1 MAQPPSAPLSVPLSG
16 PLSAPAVPASV
27 RGRRPVL
34 WLVLVALVLV
44 MLGTLVWL
52 AGRYEASQ
60 VQGRLERDAVEAV
73 QDLRQNLARN
83 LLDLQALQA
92 EVQAPRDWAGAS
104 LRLLREHRELVHLEW
119 RDSAMQVVAATP
131 SPYHAR
137 LFERLS
143 RQPLQPEVAQACA
156 QSRRFSGPAYAP
168 SYFVPQTDGVGMEVM
183 ELCLPWVQSGRVTGF
198 VLAGYGL
205 PQLLV
210 ERVGP
215 QLSRGQ
221 EVSLI
226 EPDGTRLAMHGTGR
240 RGARVFTTQQ
250 LLTLPGHTLILR
262 MNSWRAGPDL
272 FPNVMTA
279 LVTVLSVGL
288 ISVLVLLG
296 RDIRRRTEAERNLA
310 DALAFRKAMEDS
322 LITGL
327 QARDM
332 HGFLRYVNPGFCQ
345 MVGYS
350 AEELVAPSTLQA
362 PRDAV
367 PDAPYWPPEQIAQ
380 FRQRLTDFEARAR
393 LPREGFES
401 EFVRRDGTRFP
412 VLTFVAP
419 LINAA
424 GQQTGWM
431 SAFVDLSEQRRIEE
445 QSRASQERLQATA
458 RLATVGEMASLMS
471 HELNQPLAAISSYA
485 TGSLNL
491 LGDGT
496 AAGPAGDTNTAGPAP
511 AAGAAGVPGSLRDDL
526 RTALQRI
533 AGQADR
539 AGKVIASIHNFVRR
553 REGRREAVHPHTLI
567 DPILPLIQ
575 LQASKLGVRVVLQVP
590 GDLPAVPCDRTML
603 EQVLLNLARNGMQ
616 AMDSIPMAQR
626 ELTLGAWANTQV
638 VGFTVTDHGPGVPPE
653 VADRLFTPF
662 FTTKAEGM
670 GLGLSLCRTVVE
682 QHGGKLEFERSAA
695 GATIFRFSL
704 PQRAL

>member
-1 MAQPPSAPLSVPLSG
+1 MSESQARDPAQAGASVPVAMGLG
-16 PLSAPAVPASV
+16 AGALVPGGAG

-34 WLVLVALVLV
+34 WLLLVALVLV

-60 VQGRLERDAVEAV
+60 VQGKLERDAAEAV
-73 QDLRQNLARN
+73 HDLRQGLARN

-92 EVQAPRDWAGAS
+92 EVRTTQDWPQVS
-104 LRLLREHRELVHLEW
+104 LRLLRDHRELVHLEW
-119 RDSAMQVVAATP
+119 RDSALNLLVATA
-131 SPYHAR
+131 SPFHGPVFDR
-137 LFERLS
+137 LP
-143 RQPLQPEVAQACA
+143 RQPMPPEVGQACT
-156 QSRRFSGPAYAP
+156 QGRRFSGPAYA
-168 SYFVPQTDGVGMEVM
+168 STYFVPQAEGVGMEIL
-183 ELCLPWVQSGRVTGF
+183 ELCLPWVQSGRITGF
-198 VLAGYGL
+198 VLASYGL
-205 PQLLV
+205 PHLLA

-226 EPDGTRLAMHGTGR
+226 EADGTRLAMHGTGR

-262 MNSWRAGPDL
+262 MDSWRAGPDL

-288 ISVLVLLG
+288 LSVLALLG
-296 RDIRRRTEAERNLA
+296 RDIRRRNEAERNLA

-332 HGFLRYVNPGFCQ
+332 QGFLRYVNPGFCQ

-350 AEELVAPSTLQA
+350 AEELVAPPSLQA
-362 PRDAV
+362 PSDPV
-367 PDAPYWPPEQIAQ
+367 PDAPYWPPEQIPQ
-380 FRQRLTDFEARAR
+380 FRQRLTDTEARAR

-401 EFVRRDGTRFP
+401 EFIRRDGTRFP

-445 QSRASQERLQATA
+445 QSRAGQERLQATA

-491 LGDGT
+491 LG
-496 AAGPAGDTNTAGPAP
+496 AGDDGPTLQA
-511 AAGAAGVPGSLRDDL
+511 DL

-533 AGQADR
+533 AGQAER
-539 AGKVIASIHNFVRR
+539 AGKVIRSIHNFVRR
-553 REGRREAVHPHTLI
+553 REGLREAVLPLTLI
-567 DPILPLIQ
+567 EPILPLIQ
-575 LQASKLGVRVVLQVP
+575 LQAGKLGVRVELQVP
-590 GDLPAVPCDRTML
+590 DDLPAFECDRTML

-616 AMDSIPMAQR
+616 AMESIPVAQR
-626 ELTLGAWANTQV
+626 VLTLGAWANTRV
-638 VGFTVTDHGPGVPPE
+638 VGFTVTDHGPGVPDD
-653 VADRLFTPF
+653 VATRLFTPF
-662 FTTKAEGM
+662 FTTKPEGM

-704 PQRAL
+704 PQRAS